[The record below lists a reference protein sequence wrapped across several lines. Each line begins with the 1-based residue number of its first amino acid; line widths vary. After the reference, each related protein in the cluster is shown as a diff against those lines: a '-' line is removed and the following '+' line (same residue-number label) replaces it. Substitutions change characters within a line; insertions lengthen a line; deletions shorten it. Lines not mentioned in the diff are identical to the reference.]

1 MEKKINEREIR
12 INDIKLREASDST
25 QDENYYILE
34 GLPIVFN
41 KRTCLGKDYW
51 TDREIYEEISDTAFD
66 EADLSDVVFNV
77 NHGDGNH
84 AVARTRNGT
93 LTLTKQNDGMH
104 CVVKLS
110 KNNPRCVQVYED
122 VREGLLDKMSFAFT
136 IDEQSFSDKES
147 CYFVRKVGKVFD
159 VSAVEHP
166 AYDSTFISA
175 RRKSELEAVA
185 KREQAVAKELIE
197 LRKSIINDLS
207 LIK

>member
-1 MEKKINEREIR
+1 MAMNEREIR
-12 INDIKLREASDST
+12 FNDIQLREVG
-25 QDENYYILE
+25 DEQNDDKYYVLE

-41 KRTCLGKDYW
+41 KRTSLGKDYW
-51 TDREIYEEISDTAFD
+51 SDREVFEEISDTAFD
-66 EADLSDVVFNV
+66 SADMSDVVFNV

-93 LTLTKQNDGMH
+93 LTLRKENDGIH
-104 CVVKLS
+104 CEVRLS
-110 KNNPRCVQVYED
+110 KSNPRCVQVYED

-136 IDEQSFSDKES
+136 IDEQSFNEKEN
-147 CYFVRKVGKVFD
+147 CYFVRKIGKVYD

-185 KREQAVAKELIE
+185 KRNQAVAEEKKNSAIRIRELLKNI
-197 LRKSIINDLS
+197 
-207 LIK
+207 